1 MKNARIYI
9 VFVLL
14 LAAIT
19 ASARDFVKNEKIYV
33 NTDQSHESLD
43 WGTASAKVFLYFF
56 GGSSGDEWISMSPV
70 VTGSKIYVGTFSANR
85 NHNKVI
91 VVRKDPATPS
101 ADWSG
106 TIWNQTCDLPIPEYK
121 ACNIINKFWK
131 NSNCSDPYAE
141 WKTYTLPTS
150 TIPSAGNIKSSGVT
164 EEVIHVCTDA
174 AGDPF
179 SLRVK
184 LNSARTAYNYADVT
198 GHGWFYSANGT
209 SWTSVDSYAG
219 NIRDEEKE
227 QDMIN
232 NNFPSTLPS
241 AFYYYLYSNLP
252 AGRRLIKI
260 VPDADCELDC
270 TITSFETAISAVNAD
285 NNTYTLDGMV
295 AFGKAE
301 GNLIIK
307 CGTNTK
313 TINNPASPQSFSL
326 EGLPA
331 STIAETATVQAYFSG
346 NTGCTKS
353 ITFNVPNAQAG
364 VETKDIHILVGN
376 SVTLSPVGADSK
388 NDYLWLADGTTISGA
403 NQIYTT
409 QVFTAATQVTYT
421 YKEFYPISGTMDDMM
436 ANGDYEDKTFN
447 YGKYGQTSR
456 ISDYNYWGIHQ
467 QTNAN
472 QEIHF
477 YDTCSL
483 RTPDGKLDNGFAV
496 VRNANKFH
504 STFAK
509 VKAHQKNNFAL
520 FDAATGTAGGNK
532 KAWYATTANNPNLK
546 LKKGTTY
553 VLSFWA
559 ANINNY
565 GEMDNAA
572 QFKFH
577 IQYNSNTW
585 ESSVLD
591 LGSDEFRN
599 NIWHQHSET
608 FYAEE
613 DCDNVTISVVNLNTN
628 VLEIGNDFALDDIQF
643 HAISSISK
651 VVRSQQKFI
660 VTVHEPKIDAFTAT
674 VLPVDCDG
682 TSYKVRFDVTYQNP
696 SGQLIIKDKMTGTE
710 YSYDVPTDWA
720 YDTQYNLSK
729 TIDITTNES
738 QYEWE
743 AYFSDWTSA
752 KKTATTNI
760 PGFPAIEAKNFQFSE
775 PGCTDLTTT
784 LTFDLDYTYQQG
796 NLTYW
801 VDGLTA
807 QTHTYSVANK
817 TKQTLT
823 GLTFAGIPADGK
835 DNHVLHVKF
844 DGANSCEKTYDLPAV
859 PFSPVI
865 SEVAVSGVPAKVA
878 CSADQYTITVTV
890 TTPYDAT
897 GHKIVLTYDDN
908 GTQTKTVDA
917 TGTTTTTTITMHNV
931 AGPAQTILASYET
944 TACAKESD
952 TFSPPTREDCNK
964 YEETICEGES
974 FVKYGFNIV
983 TPPLGVD
990 TFTLGN
996 DSLILTVLA
1005 TPAVAV
1011 SSHATVCDS
1020 EDQIRLPFT
1029 LEAGAPDSFVIRI
1042 NNADYEATA
1051 DGHELIF
1058 ARPTNLQPGDYSSTI
1073 TVGQKGIGCS
1083 TNVSVNI
1090 RIAAANLMYRK
1101 WEDVLFIDNSSKRF
1115 ISYQWFD
1122 NGQEIAGGTDQY
1134 LYNPNGLPGTYCC
1147 QVTTTDGLTFFT
1159 CELPFEEVTR
1169 SRDESNKQTRQIIR
1183 QYRVSPHVYI
1193 IQEQVGDAIE
1203 TRKVLTP
1210 HE

>member
-19 ASARDFVKNEKIYV
+19 ASARNFVKNEDLFINVNQGDAIGDWSKDGANIYLYLF
-33 NTDQSHESLD
+33 ESD
-43 WGTASAKVFLYFF
+43 SKYKWVQASRD
-56 GGSSGDEWISMSPV
+56 GSSNYFKV
-70 VTGSKIYVGTFSANR
+70 TFSENCSYP
-85 NHNKVI
+85 KVI
-91 VVRKDPATPS
+91 VVRGTS
-101 ADWSG
+101 ASWDG
-106 TIWNQTCDLPIPEYK
+106 KWNQSSDIDLLDTWN
-121 ACNIINKFWK
+121 CLDKFE
-131 NSNCSDPYAE
+131 D
-141 WKTYTLPTS
+141 
-150 TIPSAGNIKSSGVT
+150 AGNRWKLYSPVVGSITSYKNQLTAEKISVCSSSQ
-164 EEVIHVCTDA
+164 
-174 AGDPF
+174 GDPF
-179 SLRVK
+179 SLKAK
-184 LNSARTAYNYADVT
+184 LNSTGTDYDYGPIH
-198 GHGWFYSANGT
+198 GHGWYKSTNGT
-209 SWTSVDSYAG
+209 TWTSIDTYAG
-219 NIRDEEKE
+219 KVRNIEENI
-227 QDMIN
+227 DTLIT
-232 NNFPSTLPS
+232 FPSPIPT
-241 AFYYYLYSNLP
+241 AGIYYYLYSSLP
-252 AGRRLIKI
+252 AGRRLVFVK
-260 VPDADCELDC
+260 PDGANC
-270 TITSFETAISAVNAD
+270 TLSCDITSFETAISAVNAD

-295 AFGKAE
+295 AFGEAN
-301 GNLIIK
+301 GNLVIK
-307 CGTNTK
+307 CGSNTK
-313 TINNPASPQSFSL
+313 TISSPQSPQSFSL

-331 STIAETATVQAYFSG
+331 STSSTATTATVQAYFTG
-346 NTGCTKS
+346 NSSCSETISFT
-353 ITFNVPNAQAG
+353 VPNAQQQLEIITVDALAG
-364 VETKDIHILVGN
+364 QT
-376 SVTLSPVGADSK
+376 VTLEPQDAEAT
-388 NDYLWLADGTTISGA
+388 NDFVWTADGTAISGA
-403 NQIYTT
+403 TQTYTT
-409 QVFTAATQVTYT
+409 PMLTDAGTVEYI
-421 YKEFYPISGTMDDMM
+421 YKEFYPISGTMEDMM
-436 ANGDYEDKTFN
+436 SHGYYQETTGYGE
-447 YGKYGQTSR
+447 YGKEST
-456 ISDYNYWGIHQ
+456 ISEYNFWGYLPNTATTQ
-467 QTNAN
+467 QNFYTNASVN
-472 QEIHF
+472 H
-477 YDTCSL
+477 DLLSS
-483 RTPDGKLDNGFAV
+483 NGFAV
-496 VRNANKFH
+496 VRNSHN
-504 STFAK
+504 FAPSYAT
-509 VKAHQKNNFAL
+509 VKAKKGNNFAL
-520 FDAATGTAGGNK
+520 FDAAPGAAGGNK
-532 KAWYATTANNPNLK
+532 KAWYATTAKNPNLK

-565 GEMDNAA
+565 GEMNNAA
-572 QFKFH
+572 RFRFH
-577 IQYNSNTW
+577 IKYGSREWQS
-585 ESSVLD
+585 EVLD
-591 LGSDEFRN
+591 LDSTEFHN

-613 DCDNVTISVVNLNTN
+613 SSDNVTISVVNENTN
-628 VLEIGNDFALDDIQF
+628 ELYIGNDFALDDIQF

-651 VVRSQQKFI
+651 VVKSQQKFI

-682 TSYKVRFDVTYQNP
+682 TSYTVRFDVTYQNP
-696 SGQLIIKDKMTGTE
+696 SGQIVIKDKTTGQT
-710 YSYDVPTDWA
+710 YNYTVPTGWD
-720 YDTQYNLSK
+720 YDTQYTLTQ
-729 TIDITTNES
+729 TITISTT
-738 QYEWE
+738 QAQHEWE

-784 LTFDLDYTYQQG
+784 FTFDLDYTYQQG

-801 VDGLTA
+801 VDALTA

-823 GLTFAGIPADGK
+823 GLTFASIPADGK

-931 AGPAQTILASYET
+931 AGPAQTISASYET

-1083 TNVSVNI
+1083 TNVSVNM

-1122 NGQEIAGGTDQY
+1122 NGQEIAGGTDQC